1 MQRANMEHPQENGPI
16 HLHYPRHEILTH
28 PFSACFIPIFV
39 EVSLFCCSNPLL
51 NSHSC
56 LLKGLCLVDPC
67 GPDGSRWPIPTQNC
81 RAACR
86 CAAGEQPCALGSYIQ
101 DCPSRWT
108 LKLQRFYW
116 DNGHRHC
123 DVLRDCLWI
132 YNIYTINDVMVVSSS
147 SKKTGATLWTKP
159 LDPLSEAFA

>member
-86 CAAGEQPCALGSYIQ
+86 CAAGE
-101 DCPSRWT
+101 
-108 LKLQRFYW
+108 
-116 DNGHRHC
+116 
-123 DVLRDCLWI
+123 
-132 YNIYTINDVMVVSSS
+132 
-147 SKKTGATLWTKP
+147 
-159 LDPLSEAFA
+159 